1 MNFITSFLRTLNR
14 ELGEIAS
21 AMDTTG
27 WIALSAVTVVLGYFF
42 LRGNIIR
49 ST

>member
-1 MNFITSFLRTLNR
+1 MNYVTSFHRTLNR

-21 AMDTTG
+21 QMDTSG